1 MNELLESQNDLGA
14 TPLDAE
20 VLNGLLPKYITTRKE
35 LYDAEFK
42 NISQAINKYF
52 MSPRR
57 FLFTRENLYRTHK
70 EMFGLI
76 WRWAGARRKTE
87 LNLGV
92 DSSMI
97 DVEIKKLLDDLAF
110 WDKAMDAIEI
120 SARLHHRL
128 VKIHPFYNG
137 NGRWS
142 RLVSN
147 LYLKNKLDQFIVW
160 PEDDLFIENELRA
173 IYIKALQAA
182 DKGNY
187 LPLIK
192 LHNQYLR

>member
-1 MNELLESQNDLGA
+1 VNELLDSQNNLGA
-14 TPLDAE
+14 TPLDEE

-42 NISQAINKYF
+42 SISQAINKYF
-52 MSPRR
+52 TSQRS
-57 FLFTRENLYRTHK
+57 FLFTRENLYKAHK

-76 WRWAGARRKTE
+76 WRWAGERRKKE

-97 DVEIKKLLDDLAF
+97 DVEIKKLLDDLTF